1 MVVIEEL
8 SPFFHSVLR
17 LKSIK
22 RVGWVSKVKVEDAE
36 SVADHTFSM
45 ATVAMILSDTL
56 GLDTHRVIKMALM
69 HDLAESII
77 GDYMP
82 DDVTARQKII
92 KEKKAMEFILSSLP
106 RWVREEYE
114 QIWLEYLHNRTE
126 LAKFVHRI
134 DKLEMA
140 LQANQYAKQGYADEL
155 LTPFFESA
163 KAAVGDKG
171 DIVSDILK
179 SLRPASTKI

>member
-8 SPFFHSVLR
+8 SLFFHLVLR

-22 RVGWVSKVKVEDAE
+22 RAGWVSKVKVKEAE

-56 GLDTHRVIKMALM
+56 GLDTHRVIKMVLM
-69 HDLAESII
+69 HDLAESIV

-114 QIWLEYLHNRTE
+114 QIWLEYLYNRTE
-126 LAKFVHRI
+126 MAKFVHRI

-171 DIVSDILK
+171 DIVSEILK
-179 SLRPASTKI
+179 SLRPASTKV